1 MKRENKVR
9 PSLVRLYEWLQD
21 TFKEAKV
28 TGDFSKN
35 TSVCSTISKTDPA
48 NFQGGDSVCMKKSM

>member
-35 TSVCSTISKTDPA
+35 TSVCSTTSKTDPA
-48 NFQGGDSVCMKKSM
+48 NSQRETWYV

>member
-1 MKRENKVR
+1 MNTINYNENKKDKITS
-9 PSLVRLYEWLQD
+9 SLVRLYEWLQD

-28 TGDFSKN
+28 SGDFSKN

-48 NFQGGDSVCMKKSM
+48 NSQGGD